1 MKVKVFD
8 IQQSM
13 FTVPAKID
21 KDGCIVNTGDYG
33 GIGRIL
39 VDTCDG
45 KEKRNE

>member
-21 KDGCIVNTGDYG
+21 KDGCIVNTINYG

-39 VDTCDG
+39 V
-45 KEKRNE
+45 